1 MRHDAVP
8 KVDETDPWY
17 SRDKYTGPT
26 PNPPKMEVLTGP
38 TFPTWIYGEPPYEP
52 ERPPF
57 DRGLFAL
64 IMLVNVTAWFGIGY
78 ALAWIF

>member
-1 MRHDAVP
+1 MRHDASP

-26 PNPPKMEVLTGP
+26 PNPWV
-38 TFPTWIYGEPPYEP
+38 YGEPPYEP

-57 DRGLFAL
+57 DRGAFAL
-64 IMLVNVTAWFGIGY
+64 VMLFNLLAWTGIGY